1 MKNLKYLVLVIA
13 VLLLTS
19 CAGRDWYHGE
29 IAGRDWYHEEMS
41 DAEIDM
47 HFKKVNEIEPAAGN
61 NSILKELMKPRVSVL
76 DFLE

>member
-1 MKNLKYLVLVIA
+1 MKNLKSLVLVIA

-19 CAGRDWYHGE
+19 CAGLDSSSK
-29 IAGRDWYHEEMS
+29 EMS
-41 DAEIDM
+41 AAERDM

-61 NSILKELMKPRVSVL
+61 ISILEELMKPRISVF